1 MRVLLFHFAELGG
14 LGGVEVAVATLAE
27 ALNLRGWSSAI
38 AEIAPEGKPPRVLPN
53 NIPVWSVAA
62 SSYPKLMRPR
72 SWASFLRSTLQ
83 FRRVLQEFH
92 PDIVHVH
99 YPVAQCLPV
108 VGLASFPRNWK
119 LIVTVH
125 NSDIRVSPV
134 EAPEIAPWQR
144 RLFEHADAITAV
156 SQSLLDDASNK
167 YEVFRSKAQV
177 IHNGVGSKW
186 FQLPLDSKPDAD
198 YVLFVGRLHPIKG
211 VDILLHAWKSVSSAF
226 PNTEL
231 WIAGDGPDRQS
242 LEAVAATLNLSSPV
256 RFIGRKSEN
265 ELPLLYRNAKALVL
279 PSRRE
284 GLPITLLEAG
294 ACGSICIGSRTPGI
308 PEIIEDGVTGYVVS
322 PESPEELAAAL
333 LTTLQLSP
341 SQIAQKQKDARN
353 RIASQFSEARMI
365 DSYMSLYESLVP
377 AATVKRNGSQ
387 SSG

>member
-14 LGGVEVAVATLAE
+14 LGGVEVAVVTLAE
-27 ALNLRGWSSAI
+27 ALSSRGSASAI
-38 AEIAPEGKPPRVLPN
+38 VEVSPEGKPRRVLPN
-53 NIPVWSVAA
+53 GIPVRSVAA
-62 SSYPKLMRPR
+62 SSYPTPMRPR
-72 SWASFLRSTLQ
+72 SWASFLRSTFQ
-83 FRRVLQEFH
+83 FRKVVKELQ

-108 VGLASFPRNWK
+108 VGLAAIPRNWK

-125 NSDIRVSPV
+125 NSDIRVSPL

-156 SQSLLDDASNK
+156 SQSLLDDASSL
-167 YEVFRSKAQV
+167 YEAVRSKAQV

-186 FQLPLDSKPDAD
+186 FQLPLDSTPETD

-211 VDILLHAWKSVSSAF
+211 VDILLHAWKSVSPTF

-242 LEAVAATLNLSSPV
+242 LEVLAATLDLSSHV

-265 ELPLLYRNAKALVL
+265 ELPLLYRNSKALVL

-294 ACGSICIGSRTPGI
+294 ACGTICIGSRTPGI

-322 PESPEELAAAL
+322 QESPEDLAGAIL
-333 LTTLQLSP
+333 KTLQLSP
-341 SQIAQKQKDARN
+341 SQTAQKQKDARI
-353 RIASQFSEARMI
+353 RIATQFSEDRMI
-365 DSYMSLYESLVP
+365 DHYMSLYESLVP
-377 AATVKRNGSQ
+377 AATLKQNGS
-387 SSG
+387 